1 MRFFRQSVFIAA
13 IVLVFASGG
22 FAQTRSVTVL
32 TEPIASIWL
41 DDVLRGA
48 TDAGGKLEIK
58 PITAGAHRLRVR
70 AAGFKETT
78 QNLTAAQKGEL
89 KIALVKTDDQA
100 ELAYQEA
107 EKLAS
112 SDREKAA
119 AAYRKAI
126 SLRPKYAE
134 ANLGLARILSAGD
147 DYDGALKAVANARRA
162 RPGYAEASAV
172 EGRIYVAEGESEK
185 AIAAFK
191 RAITE
196 GKGFQPEANTGL
208 GLLYKE
214 KAEAAGGEND
224 YEAEK
229 ANYALT
235 VQYFRK
241 AITQL
246 SGAPDVVTLYQ
257 FLGLAYEQMKKY
269 NEAIAVYEEFL
280 KLFPDSNESETVR
293 SFIVQ
298 LRRKM
303 SEQ

>member
-1 MRFFRQSVFIAA
+1 MRFRNFIFSAA
-13 IVLVFASGG
+13 IGLMLVGG
-22 FAQTRSVTVL
+22 VFAQTSGVSVT
-32 TEPIASIWL
+32 TEPNAKIWL
-41 DDVLRGA
+41 DDVLRG
-48 TDAGGKLEIK
+48 TSDTGGKLEIK

-70 AAGFKETT
+70 ADGFKETS
-78 QNLTAAQKGEL
+78 QNLPVAQRGEV
-89 KIALVKTDDQA
+89 KIALVKTTDPA

-112 SDREKAA
+112 SDREKAI
-119 AAYRKAI
+119 AAYRKAVG
-126 SLRPKYAE
+126 LRPKYAE
-134 ANLGLARILSAGD
+134 AYIGLARSLSAESD
-147 DYDGALKAVANARRA
+147 SEGALKAVANARRA

-172 EGRIYVAEGESEK
+172 EGRIYVADGDNEK

-196 GKGFQPEANTGL
+196 GRGVQPEANTGL

-214 KAEAAGGEND
+214 KAEAAGSGSD
-224 YEAEK
+224 YEAEA
-229 ANYALT
+229 ANYALA

-246 SGAPDVVTLYQ
+246 AGAPDVVTLYQ
-257 FLGLAYEQMKKY
+257 FLGLAYENMKKY

-280 KLFPDSNESETVR
+280 KLFPEGSESETVR

-298 LRRKM
+298 LRKKI